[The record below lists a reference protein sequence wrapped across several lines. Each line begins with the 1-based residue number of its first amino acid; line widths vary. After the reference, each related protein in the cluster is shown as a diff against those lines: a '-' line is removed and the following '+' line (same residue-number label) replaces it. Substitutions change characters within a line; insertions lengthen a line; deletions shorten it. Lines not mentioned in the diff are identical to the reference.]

1 MGWLF
6 PARASYPNT
15 FAEELDVQGA
25 RIVPAA
31 ALVCLFVW
39 LPYIN
44 LDKALYPD
52 AWGMPICRMG
62 LTAVGGVVL
71 LARRVLPSIR
81 YTTLA
86 AVLVGYLQWAA
97 ALLTGLTGGESA
109 YMGGFV
115 FVLMLAPVAPANR
128 NFLWVSIVIALGI
141 FFGAGLAVGMD
152 FDAPLRRYSLTD
164 LITAAGVSA
173 FLVYVL
179 DHIRRRS
186 WEKSLEIERQRALLA
201 DDNHRIDSL
210 LLNILPPSIASELKQ
225 SDRVQ
230 PRAYDSATV
239 VFADF
244 VGFTHLA
251 QQVSPEELLAELD
264 HCFSYFD
271 AVMDRHGLEKLKTIG
286 DAYMFAGGIPEENT
300 THPVDAVLAALEF
313 QHFMGRMQQTRSST
327 GQPHWKLRLGI
338 NTGPLIAGVVG
349 QKKFVYD
356 VWGDTVNLASRME
369 AAGGEGEVNISPST
383 RAKVGHLFEV
393 TSRGEIP
400 IKGKGMVEMFYV
412 TGIKPELSI
421 DGKGREPNAAFEAR
435 YRALAKKK
443 ASK

>member
-6 PARASYPNT
+6 PARATYPNT
-15 FAEELDVQGA
+15 FDEELDVQGS

-52 AWGMPICRMG
+52 IWLMPICRMG
-62 LTAVGGVVL
+62 LTAIGVVVL
-71 LARRVLPSIR
+71 LARRLLPAVR
-81 YTTLA
+81 YSTLA
-86 AVLVGYLQWAA
+86 AVLVGYLQWAT
-97 ALLTGLTGGESA
+97 ALLTGLTGGEAA

-128 NFLWVSIVIALGI
+128 AFLWSSLVVALAI
-141 FFGAGLAVGMD
+141 FFGAGMAAGMD
-152 FDAPLRRYSLTD
+152 FDAPLRRYSFTD

-186 WEKSLEIERQRALLA
+186 WEKSIEIERQRALLA

-210 LLNILPPSIASELKQ
+210 LLNILPPSIANELKQ
-225 SDRVQ
+225 SDQVQ
-230 PRAYDSATV
+230 PRAYASATV

-244 VGFTHLA
+244 VGFTHMA
-251 QQVSPEELLAELD
+251 ENISPEELLAELD
-264 HCFSYFD
+264 HGFSYCV

-300 THPVDAVLAALEF
+300 THAVDAVLAALEF
-313 QHFMGRMQQTRSST
+313 QRFMARMQATRAAT
-327 GQPHWKLRLGI
+327 GRPHWTLRLGI
-338 NTGPLIAGVVG
+338 NSGPLIAGVVG

-369 AAGGEGEVNISPST
+369 SAGGEGEVNISPST

-393 TSRGEIP
+393 TSRGDIP
-400 IKGKGMVEMFYV
+400 VKGKGMVEMFYV
-412 TGIKPELSI
+412 TGIKPELSV
-421 DGKGREPNAAFEAR
+421 DGLGVEPNAAFEAR
-435 YRALAKKK
+435 YRALAKR
-443 ASK
+443 